1 MQKSVVFTNTNE
13 TKYQFNAMKIHLV
26 NKDYNQYDVECK
38 KSLNDKTQTFKKNPP
53 LHVQDKGWGKDRL
66 IGKGSLKG

>member
-1 MQKSVVFTNTNE
+1 
-13 TKYQFNAMKIHLV
+13 MKIHLV